1 MSVIG
6 TPPGEIAQTALWKN
20 QFDPSL
26 MNITNA
32 LVVDDD
38 IAVCRILHRMLS
50 DERYTV
56 QTSQS
61 VADALASVEQKPFD
75 VYVMDYKLPDGSGL
89 DVAERVR
96 SKWGATPIILISGYD
111 PSAVALRAE
120 QLGISDFLE
129 KPFSRETICNAVKK
143 AIGSPKAAPELSQ
156 ADSPVSA
163 VATKPTKSRFWRR

>member
-1 MSVIG
+1 
-6 TPPGEIAQTALWKN
+6 
-20 QFDPSL
+20 

-32 LVVDDD
+32 LVIDDD

-50 DERYTV
+50 EEQYTV

-61 VADALASVEQKPFD
+61 VADARAAVEQKSFD
-75 VYVMDYKLPDGSGL
+75 VYVVDYKLPDGSGL
-89 DVAERVR
+89 DVAERIR

-120 QLGISDFLE
+120 KLGISDFLE

-143 AIGSPKAAPELSQ
+143 AIGSPKAASELSQ
-156 ADSPVSA
+156 ADLPVSA
-163 VATKPTKSRFWRR
+163 VASKRTKSGFWRR

>member
-1 MSVIG
+1 MH
-6 TPPGEIAQTALWKN
+6 
-20 QFDPSL
+20 
-26 MNITNA
+26 ITNA

-50 DERYTV
+50 DEQYKV
-56 QTSQS
+56 ETSQS
-61 VADALASVEQKPFD
+61 VADALAAVEQKPFD

-120 QLGISDFLE
+120 KLGISDFLE
-129 KPFSRETICNAVKK
+129 KPFSREIICNAVKK
-143 AIGSPKAAPELSQ
+143 AIGSAEGSIGIITGRLAGLCGGDQTHQVSIL
-156 ADSPVSA
+156 ASLTNVCPVI
-163 VATKPTKSRFWRR
+163 T

>member
-1 MSVIG
+1 
-6 TPPGEIAQTALWKN
+6 
-20 QFDPSL
+20 

-50 DERYTV
+50 EEQYKV
-56 QTSQS
+56 ETSQS
-61 VADALASVEQKPFD
+61 VADALAAIEQKSFD
-75 VYVMDYKLPDGSGL
+75 VYVVDCKLPDGSGL

-120 QLGISDFLE
+120 KLGISDFLE

-143 AIGSPKAAPELSQ
+143 AIGSSKRASELSQ
-156 ADSPVSA
+156 ADPPVPA
-163 VATKPTKSRFWRR
+163 VAAKPTKSGFWRR

>member
-1 MSVIG
+1 
-6 TPPGEIAQTALWKN
+6 
-20 QFDPSL
+20 

-50 DERYTV
+50 DEQVKV

-61 VADALASVEQKPFD
+61 VADALGAIEQKPFD
-75 VYVMDYKLPDGSGL
+75 AYVMDYKLPDGSGL

-120 QLGISDFLE
+120 KLGISDFLE

-143 AIGSPKAAPELSQ
+143 AIGSPKAASNLSQ
-156 ADSPVSA
+156 TDLPVSA

>member
-1 MSVIG
+1 MHI
-6 TPPGEIAQTALWKN
+6 TTAL
-20 QFDPSL
+20 
-26 MNITNA
+26 
-32 LVVDDD
+32 VGDDD

-50 DERYTV
+50 DEQHTV

-61 VADALASVEQKPFD
+61 VADALGAVEQKPFD
-75 VYVMDYKLPDGSGL
+75 VYLMDYKLPDGSGL

-120 QLGISDFLE
+120 KLGISDFVE

-143 AIGSPKAAPELSQ
+143 AIGSPKAASELSQ
-156 ADSPVSA
+156 ADLPVSA
-163 VATKPTKSRFWRR
+163 VAAKRTKSGFWRR